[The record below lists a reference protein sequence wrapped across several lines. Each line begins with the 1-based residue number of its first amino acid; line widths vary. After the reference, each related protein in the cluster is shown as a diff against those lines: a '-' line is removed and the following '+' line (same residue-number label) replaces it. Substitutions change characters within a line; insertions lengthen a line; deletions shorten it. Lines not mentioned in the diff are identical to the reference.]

1 MKTSGNSFH
10 GFETDGK
17 VVLDENADTSEY
29 LSKSFDA
36 LKSSGKHRDKTLFR
50 EMVDQAMDSVN
61 VKEEKDRKILINQ
74 VNFLLYTLACTDC
87 DLDEITPVAADLPG
101 HILVLAFNNL
111 FMYHMQ
117 NGIDQ
122 EDDKRFEWHN
132 VLYRLYY
139 MAYTVTYNP
148 EIGQFLLMQH
158 FALAELLF
166 HGGIWDGAAEALTSA
181 IALGEE
187 IITRC
192 VPGDE
197 VLTVMAIT
205 HFYLSVVIAN
215 TTKDQAEMK
224 KHCEAALKFF
234 ELAHKLED
242 PNLQGV
248 IEECRKMVGGN

>member
-1 MKTSGNSFH
+1 M
-10 GFETDGK
+10 
-17 VVLDENADTSEY
+17 
-29 LSKSFDA
+29 
-36 LKSSGKHRDKTLFR
+36 HRDKKLFR
-50 EMVDQAMDSVN
+50 EMLDQAMDSVN

-74 VNFLLYTLACTDC
+74 VNFLLYTLACTNC
-87 DLDEITPVAADLPG
+87 DLDEVTPVAADLPG
-101 HILVLAFNNL
+101 HLLVLAFNTL

-132 VLYRLYY
+132 VLYRLYF
-139 MAYTVTYNP
+139 MAYRVTYSP

-166 HGGIWDGAAEALTSA
+166 HGGIFDGANEALTSA

-192 VPGDE
+192 VPGEE
-197 VLTVMAIT
+197 VLTVMGIS
-205 HFYLSVVIAN
+205 HFYLAVVIAN
-215 TTKDQAEMK
+215 TTVDKPEMK
-224 KHCEAALKFF
+224 KHCEATLKFF

-242 PNLQGV
+242 PNLKGV
-248 IEECRKMVGGN
+248 IEECNKIIAEN